1 MTDEVRA
8 AMSELLAAERRLR
21 GRDPHRPGDLSA
33 TQVRALFQLERGEA
47 CTAGELAKRADLSPA
62 SMTAM
67 LDQLVQ
73 SGIVERRRSEQDRRQ
88 VIVSLTDAG
97 HETLAAKRADL
108 SPASMTAM
116 LDQLVQSGIVERR
129 RSEQDR
135 RQVIVSLTDAG
146 HETLAAKREAIE
158 ARTKA
163 LLSGYTDGELDAASR
178 VMRSLAE
185 LLDGLGK

>member
-8 AMSELLAAERRLR
+8 AMGELLAAERRLR

-67 LDQLVQ
+67 LDQLEH
-73 SGIVERRRSEQDRRQ
+73 GGMIERRRSDQDRRQ
-88 VIVSLTDAG
+88 VIVSLTDTG
-97 HETLAAKRADL
+97 HETLAAKRAKIEQR
-108 SPASMTAM
+108 TA
-116 LDQLVQSGIVERR
+116 E
-129 RSEQDR
+129 
-135 RQVIVSLTDAG
+135 
-146 HETLAAKREAIE
+146 
-158 ARTKA
+158 
-163 LLSGYTDGELDAASR
+163 LLEPYDDEELDAASR

>member
-21 GRDPHRPGDLSA
+21 GRNPHRPGDLSA

-67 LDQLVQ
+67 LDQLEQ
-73 SGIVERRRSEQDRRQ
+73 SGIVERHRSEKDRRQ

-97 HETLAAKRADL
+97 HEILAARRA
-108 SPASMTAM
+108 
-116 LDQLVQSGIVERR
+116 
-129 RSEQDR
+129 
-135 RQVIVSLTDAG
+135 
-146 HETLAAKREAIE
+146 HIE
-158 ARTKA
+158 ARTREV
-163 LLSGYTDGELDAASR
+163 LSGYSDHELEAASK
-178 VMRSLAE
+178 VMRSLAG
-185 LLDGLGK
+185 LLDGFGR

>member
-21 GRDPHRPGDLSA
+21 GRDPNRPGELSA
-33 TQVRALFQLERGEA
+33 TQVRALFQLDRGEA

-67 LDQLVQ
+67 LDQLEQ
-73 SGIVERRRSEQDRRQ
+73 SGIVERRRSEKDRRQ

-97 HETLAAKRADL
+97 HETLAA
-108 SPASMTAM
+108 
-116 LDQLVQSGIVERR
+116 RR
-129 RSEQDR
+129 
-135 RQVIVSLTDAG
+135 T
-146 HETLAAKREAIE
+146 HIE
-158 ARTKA
+158 ARTQA
-163 LLSGYTDGELDAASR
+163 VLGGYSDGELEAASR

-185 LLDGLGK
+185 LLDSLGK

>member
-21 GRDPHRPGDLSA
+21 GRNPHRPGDLSA

-67 LDQLVQ
+67 LDQLEQ
-73 SGIVERRRSEQDRRQ
+73 SGIVERHRSEKDRRQ

-97 HETLAAKRADL
+97 HEILAARRA
-108 SPASMTAM
+108 
-116 LDQLVQSGIVERR
+116 
-129 RSEQDR
+129 
-135 RQVIVSLTDAG
+135 
-146 HETLAAKREAIE
+146 HIE
-158 ARTKA
+158 ARTREV
-163 LLSGYTDGELDAASR
+163 LSVYSDHELEAASK
-178 VMRSLAE
+178 VMRSLAG
-185 LLDGLGK
+185 LLDGFGR

>member
-1 MTDEVRA
+1 MSQEVRA

-67 LDQLVQ
+67 LDQLEAN
-73 SGIVERRRSEQDRRQ
+73 GMVERVRSAEDRRR
-88 VIVSLTDAG
+88 VIVTLTDAG
-97 HETLAAKRADL
+97 HETLAAKR
-108 SPASMTAM
+108 
-116 LDQLVQSGIVERR
+116 
-129 RSEQDR
+129 
-135 RQVIVSLTDAG
+135 
-146 HETLAAKREAIE
+146 TLIE
-158 ARTKA
+158 ARTNE
-163 LLSGYTDGELDAASR
+163 LLSAYDDEELDAAIR

-185 LLDGLGK
+185 LLDSLGH

>member
-97 HETLAAKRADL
+97 HETLAAKR
-108 SPASMTAM
+108 
-116 LDQLVQSGIVERR
+116 
-129 RSEQDR
+129 
-135 RQVIVSLTDAG
+135 
-146 HETLAAKREAIE
+146 EAIE